1 MSGNFEIID
10 CHVHPFLSPETNTEW
25 FCKSKTPDD
34 FVEILKRS
42 GISRACG
49 SAIKRLEKS
58 DFSNVRELNK
68 EALEFRDRYPDF
80 FIPGIHV
87 HPDFPEESC
96 EELERLYKEENVRWV
111 GELVGYMM
119 GFKEYLPEKAY
130 PIYELA
136 QDLNVPVN
144 VHAGDLSEIEKMC
157 QNFPRLTVVLAHPS
171 AGKDTIIE
179 RVELTAKYP
188 GLYLEISGSG
198 IQRWGILRFAMDKAG
213 KEKFLFGTDFPISN
227 PASFLQGALFE
238 NLSDDEFVALF
249 SGNFKR
255 LTGLE

>member
-10 CHVHPFLSPETNTEW
+10 CHVHPFLSSETNTEW
-25 FCKSKTPDD
+25 FCDSKTPDD

-49 SAIKRLEKS
+49 SVVKRLEICN
-58 DFSNVRELNK
+58 FSEIRELNK
-68 EALEFRDRYPDF
+68 EALDFRDRYPDF
-80 FIPGIHV
+80 FIPGIHI

-111 GELVGYMM
+111 GELVAYMM
-119 GFKEYLPEKAY
+119 SLGEYLPKKAY

-136 QDLNVPVN
+136 RDLNVPVN
-144 VHAGDLSEIEKMC
+144 IHSGPEDVAKICENIPGI
-157 QNFPRLTVVLAHPS
+157 NVVLAHPS
-171 AGKDTIIE
+171 AGKGTIEE
-179 RVELTAKYP
+179 RVELCAKYP
-188 GLYLEISGSG
+188 GAHLDISGSG
-198 IQRWGILRFAMDKAG
+198 IQRWGLLRFGIDKAG

-227 PASFLQGALFE
+227 PASFVQGALFE
-238 NLSDDEFVALF
+238 ELTDEEFVAVM